1 MDFTIISRG
10 RRKLKALVAELGI
23 RATYVRFSEHERQE
37 DWLAGIEAAL
47 YYFGRVP
54 QDLLYDYAKCI
65 MIERDDFGEDKHH
78 WNSHLLQMA
87 RDYGFK
93 LRAFGLIAPRPKVRL
108 SALTP
113 I

>member
-1 MDFTIISRG
+1 M
-10 RRKLKALVAELGI
+10 AELGS

-47 YYFGRVP
+47 YYFGRVRE
-54 QDLLYDYAKCI
+54 DLLFDNAKCI
-65 MIERDDFGEDKHH
+65 MIERDDFDEGKHH
-78 WNSHLLQMA
+78 WNSYLLQMA

-93 LRAFGLIAPRPKVRL
+93 FRAFGFKAPRPKVRL
-108 SALTP
+108 SALTA

>member
-1 MDFTIISRG
+1 MSASANMSV
-10 RRKLKALVAELGI
+10 RKI
-23 RATYVRFSEHERQE
+23 
-37 DWLAGIEAAL
+37 DWLLSKPHCITLVGC
-47 YYFGRVP
+47 
-54 QDLLYDYAKCI
+54 QDLLFDNAKCI
-65 MIERDDFGEDKHH
+65 MIERDDFGEGKHH

-108 SALTP
+108 SDLTA

>member
-1 MDFTIISRG
+1 M
-10 RRKLKALVAELGI
+10 VAEQGI

-54 QDLLYDYAKCI
+54 LDLLYVTPSASWL
-65 MIERDDFGEDKHH
+65 MRDDFGEDKHH

-87 RDYGFK
+87 RDYGFT
-93 LRAFGLIAPRPKVRL
+93 LRAFGLIAPRPK
-108 SALTP
+108 A
-113 I
+113 